1 MNQQLYST
9 VQVARLVGV
18 TEYRL
23 AYAHRTGQLAEPK
36 HLVANKRVYTADD
49 VRRVREYFDNKKP
62 WQRRRRENDR

>member
-23 AYAHRTGQLAEPK
+23 TYAHRTGKLDEPK
-36 HLVANKRVYTADD
+36 YLVANKRIYTAND
-49 VRRVREYFDNKKP
+49 VRRVREYFEAKKP
-62 WQRRRRENDR
+62 WQRQRTDDER